1 MFIAVQGKYI
11 NVNHI
16 IMVEKIDTSSAKIFL
31 SNQNEPIEVALSYA
45 SILGKINRALGILEE
60 NEEYKIPSADEM
72 EKWELESAIE
82 NGGGFW
88 LDQ

>member
-45 SILGKINRALGILEE
+45 SILGKISRALGILEE
-60 NEEYKIPSADEM
+60 SKKDS
-72 EKWELESAIE
+72 L
-82 NGGGFW
+82 
-88 LDQ
+88 

>member
-1 MFIAVQGKYI
+1 MFISVQGKFI

-16 IMVEKIDTSSAKIFL
+16 IMVEKIDANSTKIFL
-31 SNQNEPIEVALSYA
+31 IHQNEPIEVALSYA

-60 NEEYKIPSADEM
+60 TEEEKMPSVDEM
-72 EKWELESAIE
+72 QEWELESAIK

>member
-31 SNQNEPIEVALSYA
+31 SNQNEPIEVAFLSYA
-45 SILGKINRALGILEE
+45 SILDKISRALGILEE
-60 NEEYKIPSADEM
+60 SRKDS
-72 EKWELESAIE
+72 L
-82 NGGGFW
+82 
-88 LDQ
+88 

>member
-1 MFIAVQGKYI
+1 MFISVQGKFI
-11 NVNHI
+11 NVNYI
-16 IMVEKIDTSSAKIFL
+16 IMVEKIDTSSTKIFL
-31 SNQNEPIEVALSYA
+31 SHQNEPIEVALSYA

>member
-1 MFIAVQGKYI
+1 MFIAAQGKYI

-45 SILGKINRALGILEE
+45 SILGKINRALGI
-60 NEEYKIPSADEM
+60 
-72 EKWELESAIE
+72 
-82 NGGGFW
+82 
-88 LDQ
+88 

>member
-45 SILGKINRALGILEE
+45 SILGKIKISRALGILE
-60 NEEYKIPSADEM
+60 KSRKDS
-72 EKWELESAIE
+72 L
-82 NGGGFW
+82 
-88 LDQ
+88 

>member
-16 IMVEKIDTSSAKIFL
+16 IMVEKIDTSSVKIFL
-31 SNQNEPIEVALSYA
+31 SHQNEPIEVALSYA
-45 SILGKINRALGILEE
+45 SVLGKINRALGILEE

>member
-31 SNQNEPIEVALSYA
+31 SHQNEPIEVALSYA
-45 SILGKINRALGILEE
+45 SILGKISRALGILEE
-60 NEEYKIPSADEM
+60 SRKDS
-72 EKWELESAIE
+72 L
-82 NGGGFW
+82 
-88 LDQ
+88 

>member
-1 MFIAVQGKYI
+1 MFISVQGKFI
-11 NVNHI
+11 NVNYI
-16 IMVEKIDTSSAKIFL
+16 IMVEKIDTSSTKIFL
-31 SNQNEPIEVALSYA
+31 SHQNEPIEVALSYA

-72 EKWELESAIE
+72 EKWELESAIK